1 MMYVSELHLILIDYA
16 MPNASRREAPRGT
29 DTVARKCQRRDLD
42 ITALAAVTA
51 DRSIGALPLHMR
63 GPLVMI
69 KRGRV
74 SP

>member
-1 MMYVSELHLILIDYA
+1 MLYVSKLHLILIDYA
-16 MPNASRREAPRGT
+16 MPNASRREAPCT